1 MHYPTSALLVHST
14 SSVAQCTSAA
24 PAALSSILV
33 LLLIP
38 PTRAMTAAAIA
49 DDAHSA
55 RPTFPFSFHPKT
67 AADDQPTTST
77 SPYPNAP
84 NTSSSA
90 DSRDADISH
99 HIHEGHDH
107 VHPEPTQDLS
117 PPPAKPCT
125 TSPPTTPVVLSP
137 YLSQFLRQSLLHS
150 PLLSVLTSVEEADEP
165 THLLAFDALVNS
177 CQRVVL
183 PAGEFLVK
191 QDEVGDQFFIVAEG
205 EVDIVKTHTKHAAAS
220 NKEQPHSRLKWRSRE
235 EKSHQQ
241 AAADECGE
249 ETTIVAAAGPGAIV
263 GELSVFYDI
272 PRQASLLTRTDVVAY
287 SINRAAFTSFLLSH
301 PLLSNALSHRRW
313 LRSVLQSHYLFAHVE
328 DESEKERLI
337 SSFTPLY
344 YGHDDVIIQQG
355 EDADRFYLLEEGRC
369 QVSTLNQTTLESV
382 PVANVHPN
390 QSFGEVAL
398 LYATQRSATVRC
410 TSEGG
415 CVVWSVNGREF
426 LQHCQRASLFLQ
438 HVFYRFA
445 KQSNEVTQEKLMSK
459 DDFQSAMRFISRF
472 QKYNTA
478 DALSS
483 SSSSSS
489 SASVN
494 QSALSDDRLRLMFRL
509 ADVSG
514 DSVVCFIEF
523 LQLHILLTHPHSCAE
538 LAFRLFDRNSS
549 GEIDRDEFKRV
560 IRWLAEDRGEK
571 LDLSHNKYIQDVFGD
586 RQTLSFSHFSQLL
599 RENSF
604 PSFLS
609 SMRTDLESI
618 DHAMKNLDTSMPLSV
633 ALLAD
638 NTSLISL
645 PSQLQSIDELDDHLF
660 RLPWRTLIAGG
671 VAGGLSRTLVSPL
684 ERLKILFQTQG
695 GEMEAKYTSVRQ
707 GLSVIWK
714 EDGLRGLFRGNGSN
728 VLRIVPAVALQFF
741 FYDIFR
747 RFMFDHPFVPITET
761 DSQKRKME
769 LGTVQRL
776 VAGAGAGIAACVLTY
791 PLDFIRARLT
801 LQSGPNALYGG
812 IVDGCRQVYRNE
824 GIRGFYRGLWPSVVG
839 IAPYLGLDF
848 AVYEGLKK
856 CIPVDGEEGKPAKTA
871 LFGCGAV
878 AGTVGQCVSYPI
890 DTVRRRLQV
899 QGFGPA
905 AAAYHYGHSIAATM
919 KTIVKEEG
927 VRGLYKGMT
936 ANLAKVAPAVSISF
950 VTYEYMR
957 ELLGLEGL

>member
-1 MHYPTSALLVHST
+1 MS
-14 SSVAQCTSAA
+14 
-24 PAALSSILV
+24 
-33 LLLIP
+33 
-38 PTRAMTAAAIA
+38 AAIA
-49 DDAHSA
+49 DDS
-55 RPTFPFSFHPKT
+55 RSSRSSFPFSFQHNNG
-67 AADDQPTTST
+67 ANDRPTTSS
-77 SPYPNAP
+77 SPYLNAP
-84 NTSSSA
+84 TSSS
-90 DSRDADISH
+90 SPQLTVDADISH
-99 HIHEGHDH
+99 RVHDGHDNIQ
-107 VHPEPTQDLS
+107 PEPTAVLAQ
-117 PPPAKPCT
+117 PAAKPCT
-125 TSPPTTPVVLSP
+125 TSPTTTPVVLSP

-150 PLLSVLTSVEEADEP
+150 PLLSVLTSVEEVDEP

-183 PAGEFLVK
+183 SAGEFLVK
-191 QDEVGDQFFIVAEG
+191 QNEVGDDFYIIAEG
-205 EVDIVKTHTKHAAAS
+205 EVDVVKSHKPTAIKSIASTADSEHARWW
-220 NKEQPHSRLKWRSRE
+220 HKWRARDQPS
-235 EKSHQQ
+235 SQQ
-241 AAADECGE
+241 AAAAEAVE
-249 ETTIVAAAGPGAIV
+249 ETTIVAAAGPGVIV

-287 SINRAAFTSFLLSH
+287 SINRAAFASFLSSH

-344 YGHDDVIIQQG
+344 YAHDDVIIQQG
-355 EDADRFYLLEEGRC
+355 EDADRFYLLQDGRC
-369 QVSTLNQTTLESV
+369 QVSTLNQTTFEPV

-445 KQSNEVTQEKLMSK
+445 KQTNDITQEKLMSK
-459 DDFQSAMRFISRF
+459 DDFQSAMRFVNRF
-472 QKYNTA
+472 QKHHTA

-483 SSSSSS
+483 SPSPSP
-489 SASVN
+489 
-494 QSALSDDRLRLMFRL
+494 QPSALSDDRLRLMFRL

-514 DSVVCFIEF
+514 DSVLSFSEF
-523 LQLHILLTHPHSCAE
+523 LHLHILLTHPHSNHSCAE

-549 GEIDRDEFKRV
+549 GEIDRDEFIRV

-571 LDLSHNKYIQDVFGD
+571 LDLSGNKYIQDVFGD
-586 RQTLSFSHFSQLL
+586 RQTLSFSHFSRLL

-609 SMRTDLESI
+609 SIRTDLETI
-618 DHAMKNLDTSMPLSV
+618 DHAMKNIDTSMPLSV

-638 NTSLISL
+638 QTSLISL
-645 PSQLQSIDELDDHLF
+645 PSGLQSLDQSLDQTF
-660 RLPWRTLIAGG
+660 RLPWRTLLAGG

-695 GEMEAKYTSVRQ
+695 GEMAPKYTSVRQ

-728 VLRIVPAVALQFF
+728 VIRIVPAVALQFT
-741 FYDIFR
+741 FYDLFR

-761 DSQKRKME
+761 DSQKRKRD
-769 LGTVQRL
+769 LGTAQRL
-776 VAGAGAGIAACVLTY
+776 VAGAGAGIAACAITY

-856 CIPVDGEEGKPAKTA
+856 CIPCPGEDAKPAKTA
-871 LFGCGAV
+871 LFACGAA

-890 DTVRRRLQV
+890 DTVRRRMQV

-905 AAAYHYGHSIAATM
+905 SYHYGHSITRTM
-919 KTIVKEEG
+919 KTIVEEEG

-957 ELLGLEGL
+957 EWLGLEGL

>member
-1 MHYPTSALLVHST
+1 MLTFLTTSMKAT
-14 SSVAQCTSAA
+14 
-24 PAALSSILV
+24 
-33 LLLIP
+33 
-38 PTRAMTAAAIA
+38 
-49 DDAHSA
+49 
-55 RPTFPFSFHPKT
+55 
-67 AADDQPTTST
+67 TTST
-77 SPYPNAP
+77 PSPPK
-84 NTSSSA
+84 SSA
-90 DSRDADISH
+90 H
-99 HIHEGHDH
+99 H
-107 VHPEPTQDLS
+107 PPS
-117 PPPAKPCT
+117 PAPPPPPPRP
-125 TSPPTTPVVLSP
+125 SYYPPTYRSSYASP
-137 YLSQFLRQSLLHS
+137 LLHS
-150 PLLSVLTSVEEADEP
+150 PLLSVLTSVEEVDEP

-191 QDEVGDQFFIVAEG
+191 QDEVGDQFFVIAEG
-205 EVDIVKTHTKHAAAS
+205 EVDIVKTKPVHHEQTHNKH
-220 NKEQPHSRLKWRSRE
+220 EWRPRHARSQ
-235 EKSHQQ
+235 H
-241 AAADECGE
+241 APADEVE
-249 ETTIVAAAGPGAIV
+249 EGTTIVASAGPGAIV

-287 SINRAAFTSFLLSH
+287 SINRIAFSSFLTSH

-328 DESEKERLI
+328 DEAEKERLI

-344 YGHDDVIIQQG
+344 YGQQDTIILQG
-355 EDADRFYLLEEGRC
+355 EDADRFYVLEEGRC
-369 QVSTLNQTTLESV
+369 QVSTLNQATLEPV
-382 PVANVHPN
+382 PVAYVHPN

-445 KQSNEVTQEKLMSK
+445 KQTNETTQEKLMSR
-459 DDFQSAMRFISRF
+459 DDFQSAMRFINKF
-472 QKYNTA
+472 QKHSTA

-489 SASVN
+489 SPSSSN
-494 QSALSDDRLRLMFRL
+494 SALSDDRLRLMFRL

-514 DSVVCFIEF
+514 DSVISFSEF
-523 LQLHILLTHPHSCAE
+523 LHLHILLTHPHSCAE

-549 GEIDRDEFKRV
+549 GEIDRDEFIRV

-571 LDLSHNKYIQDVFGD
+571 IDLSHSRYIHDVFGD
-586 RQTLSFSHFSQLL
+586 RQTLSFAQFSQLL

-609 SMRTDLESI
+609 SIRTDLETI

-645 PSQLQSIDELDDHLF
+645 PAQLHSLDDLDDHLF

-707 GLSVIWK
+707 GLRVMWR

-747 RFMFDHPFVPITET
+747 RFIFDHPFVPITET
-761 DSQKRKME
+761 DSQKRQKME

-801 LQSGPNALYGG
+801 LQAGPNALYGG
-812 IVDGCRQVYRNE
+812 ILDGFRQVYHNE
-824 GIRGFYRGLWPSVVG
+824 GIRGFYRGLWPSCVG

-856 CIPVDGEEGKPAKTA
+856 CVPVDGEEGKPAKTA
-871 LFGCGAV
+871 LFACGAV

-890 DTVRRRLQV
+890 DTVRRRMQV

-905 AAAYHYGHSIAATM
+905 AAAYHYGHSISETM